1 MPKLPN
7 PPERYTPDWLASL
20 DGRTQVAQVLRQRQQ
35 ELCDDLGGLTQL
47 SYQQKA
53 LVDRALFLEFHL
65 QQEEMKLATGAEFDS
80 GKWVQATNAL
90 LGVFRTLGLQRQA
103 KAVPALRAYVQG
115 VKP

>member
-1 MPKLPN
+1 MSKLQTPPDSYNPN
-7 PPERYTPDWLASL
+7 WLASL

-35 ELCDDLGGLTQL
+35 ALSDDLGGAPSL

-65 QQEEMKLATGAEFDS
+65 QQEEMKLATGQEFDS

-103 KAVPALRAYVQG
+103 KQVPALRAYVQG
-115 VKP
+115 AKQ